1 MQNFLEAVCLGA
13 IEARPRSANGKAIPW
28 GRGFSP
34 AGGGPRDTLHVQR
47 VMNAKFPLR
56 LSVPIAAVPSDPL
69 GPVTFTDR
77 ADPEAGAPHGVPG
90 GC

>member
-1 MQNFLEAVCLGA
+1 
-13 IEARPRSANGKAIPW
+13 
-28 GRGFSP
+28 
-34 AGGGPRDTLHVQR
+34 
-47 VMNAKFPLR
+47 MNAKFPLR
-56 LSVPIAAVPSDPL
+56 LSVLIAAVPSDPL